1 MSPNNPGFWVNKPIA
16 EAQVFLSTLPAGAS
30 QCCLALAVMAVSLVI
45 LAVLAPFATIPLMPL
60 PAFIPIYE
68 SALVINDLVTAILLF
83 GQFAIL
89 RQRALAVLASAYL
102 FTAFITVAHA
112 LTFPGLFA
120 PGGLLGAGPQSTA
133 WLYMLW
139 HGGFPLLVILYALLR
154 KDADLARRV
163 AAPSAIVIL
172 GCIAAALAAAGA
184 LTALA
189 TAGQT
194 ALPAIMQGNSYTP
207 SMIGV
212 VSGVW
217 VLSLLAV
224 AVLWPRRR
232 RSVIDL
238 WLIVV
243 ICAWLCDIALSA
255 VLNAGRFDLGFYAGR
270 IYGLLASAFVL
281 AVLLLENGVL
291 YSRLV
296 TALDGERRESRRAHQ
311 KTVELT
317 LANKE
322 IEAFTYSVS
331 HDLRAPLRAI
341 EGFVRILV
349 EDHGRELSAEASG
362 VVEVV
367 RRNAHRMTQL
377 IDDLLA
383 FSRLGRQAVTTA
395 PIVLDDVVRA
405 TIDELQ
411 PQYAGRLVDFS
422 VGQLGAVDAD
432 PSLLKQVLVNL
443 LGNAVKYTGRKERAT
458 IEIGC
463 LVKEGAA
470 PVYFVR
476 DNGAGFDSRHADKL
490 FGVFQRLHRDD
501 EFEGTGV
508 GLAIVQNVINRHG
521 GRIWAEAK
529 PDEGATFYFT
539 LQPEVDVVTA
549 SAATAVSD

>member
-30 QCCLALAVMAVSLVI
+30 QRCLALAVMAVSLVI